1 VQIKIKC
8 NKKEIRMYSKKR
20 YFFNKRRPYI
30 RGGSSFTQKASKLKS
45 IFKKKTQLADDLRK
59 LDLFQNETTRRR
71 CFGSNASPIVEYSIH
86 IKYEGVPYIDNLED
100 EATRKFNHDRLD
112 DLQVMLYTKSV
123 FHFESNNNILYRNIQ
138 KNIGENTSLIDFEN
152 LFDNEWMKNQFDY
165 IAQLTK
171 RDLFTIYSY
180 TRTGDEIANEFL
192 RKKLTEFKFMRYL
205 NDIQESPH
213 TYRPYFALFFQ
224 AFDELT
230 SYTPEELS
238 KSISPHVT
246 PEKLAHIQ
254 EWFTSARSSSTLLSQ
269 LYIGFLGLLTEFTFD
284 FWLKI
289 IQIYVSDIDRI
300 IKNSPPVT
308 KKMYVYRSV
317 NTRDYFLEGMKHRH
331 IKSLNGFESTSLSA
345 KATFEFIGKKCC
357 FQRIT
362 LLPGVRAL
370 LISCVSAFPT
380 ESEILLGHNTNYYI
394 MEPSTK
400 INKSLNGCDHSVQAV
415 ETFDI
420 VMIGNDYQST
430 RV

>member
-1 VQIKIKC
+1 MNYK
-8 NKKEIRMYSKKR
+8 N
-20 YFFNKRRPYI
+20 RRQRRRLT
-30 RGGSSFTQKASKLKS
+30 RGGAKSAQLMSMFEKFTQKRKHSLMLKDERHLNLHRNDAVKRHCSASVEKL
-45 IFKKKTQLADDLRK
+45 
-59 LDLFQNETTRRR
+59 
-71 CFGSNASPIVEYSIH
+71 PIVEYSIK
-86 IKYEGVPYIDNLED
+86 INYEGVPFIKDIED
-100 EATRKFNHDRLD
+100 EDTRKFNHERLD
-112 DLQVMLYTKSV
+112 DISVMRDKKPI
-123 FHFESNNNILYRNIQ
+123 FHFNSTNHILYRNIH
-138 KNIGENTSLIDFEN
+138 KNIGENTSLIEFEN
-152 LFDNEWMKNQFDY
+152 LFDNEWMISQFDY

-180 TRTGDEIANEFL
+180 TRTGDEIANGFL
-192 RKKLTEFKFMRYL
+192 RKNLTQPKFMRYL
-205 NDIQESPH
+205 NDIQKSPH

-230 SYTPEELS
+230 SYTPKELS
-238 KSISPHVT
+238 KSISPDVT

-254 EWFTSARSSSTLLSQ
+254 ELFTSAGGSDVLLSHV
-269 LYIGFLGLLTEFTFD
+269 YISFLGLLTEFTFD

-317 NTRDYFLEGMKHRH
+317 NTRDYFLTDMKHH
-331 IKSLNGFESTSLSA
+331 VKSLNGFESTSLSA

-400 INKSLNGCDHSVQAV
+400 INKSQNGCDYSVQAV

-420 VMIGNDYQST
+420 VMIGNDYRST

>member
-152 LFDNEWMKNQFDY
+152 LFDNEWMKNQ